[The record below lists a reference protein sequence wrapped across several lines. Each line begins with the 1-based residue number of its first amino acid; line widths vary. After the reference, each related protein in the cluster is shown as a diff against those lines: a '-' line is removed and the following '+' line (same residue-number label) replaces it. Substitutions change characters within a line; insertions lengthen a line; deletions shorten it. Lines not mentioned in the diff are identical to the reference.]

1 VGGPRF
7 QPHVAA
13 ELERYGLE
21 LRQSPEGQSFRSA
34 VGGRLLT
41 GSAPVPLE
49 DCGDFEHALYHVI
62 HASHRIRFGAP
73 LDQQQVGDLDVSF
86 GEFLSPL
93 KLVRSVHEYLSA
105 WAGFFFGCDATEVS
119 ALHVLSWVAG
129 FDNSAWAWY
138 AAIADKFE
146 RGTKSLVDALAADA
160 EADMLLSSPVERV
173 VQEPDGVRVIT
184 RSGESFAASAAI
196 LSTPLN
202 TWRDIEFTPALSD
215 AKAAAAKERHTGHS
229 VKVWALVR
237 DAPPGLVGVGFGG
250 GLSWL
255 SSEDKLPEG
264 DLLVGFGVSPERL
277 DLSSRAD
284 VQSAIQAF
292 APQARVL
299 KFDGHDWNGDEFS
312 QGTWMAFQPGQ
323 VMRFH
328 SAFQQT
334 EGRLAFAGSDLA
346 LGWAGWIDGAIESG
360 ARAARHTAEIVGR
373 STVAAP

>member
-1 VGGPRF
+1 
-7 QPHVAA
+7 
-13 ELERYGLE
+13 
-21 LRQSPEGQSFRSA
+21 
-34 VGGRLLT
+34 
-41 GSAPVPLE
+41 
-49 DCGDFEHALYHVI
+49 VI